1 MPEPLIF
8 ELSSPGR
15 IGHPLPQSDVPEQSA
30 DALLPASALRLDA
43 PPLPEVDELTMIRHF
58 VHLSQMNFSIDTN
71 CYPLGSCTMKYNP
84 KINEVVAALPG
95 VAGAHPLQSAD
106 TAQGFLAMLYELAE
120 CLREISGMDAVSLQ
134 PAAGAQGEFAG
145 LLMMRAFHVRNG
157 EGDRRK
163 RIIVPDSAHGTN
175 PASAAR
181 CGYQIVQVKSNVEG
195 HVEVEA
201 VRKVLSDDV
210 AAIMMTSPNTLGV
223 FESEVLEIARMAH
236 DAGALMYLDGANMN
250 ALVGKA
256 KPGDMGFD
264 VMHFNLH
271 KTFSTPHGGGGPGA
285 GPVAVKKNLEP
296 FLPVPIIEASGEWR
310 VASGESTT
318 SPSPFVSRHSS
329 PVTRHFKLNYDRP
342 HSIGRLHG
350 FYGNAGILARAWA
363 YIRYHGASGLTANTE
378 NAVLN
383 ANYLMAL
390 LKDTFPTAHHGVC
403 KHEFVCSA
411 RRFKDAHNVRAWD
424 FAKRLIDYG
433 FHPPTVYFPLIPEH
447 FEAMMIEPTETET
460 KETLDAFADA
470 LLKIAEEAATNP
482 ELVQHAPHTAPVGRL
497 DEAFAARCL
506 NVCWAAT
513 SEG

>member
-1 MPEPLIF
+1 
-8 ELSSPGR
+8 
-15 IGHPLPQSDVPEQSA
+15 
-30 DALLPASALRLDA
+30 
-43 PPLPEVDELTMIRHF
+43 VDELTMIRHF

-84 KINEVVAALPG
+84 KINEVIAALPG
-95 VAGAHPLQSAD
+95 VAGVHPLQSAE

-134 PAAGAQGEFAG
+134 PAAGAQGEFTG
-145 LLMMRAFHVRNG
+145 LLMMRAYHIRNG
-157 EGDRRK
+157 EGDKRK

-181 CGYQIVQVKSNVEG
+181 CGYQVVQVKSNVEG
-195 HVEVEA
+195 HVDIEGM
-201 VRKVLSDDV
+201 RKALSGEV

-223 FESEVLEIARMAH
+223 FEREVLEIARMAH

-285 GPVAVKKNLEP
+285 GPVAVKKHLEP
-296 FLPVPIIEASGEWR
+296 FLP
-310 VASGESTT
+310 
-318 SPSPFVSRHSS
+318 S
-329 PVTRHFKLNYDRP
+329 PVIEKTADGYHLSDDRP

-363 YIRYHGASGLTANTE
+363 YIRYHGASGSTANTE

>member
-1 MPEPLIF
+1 PLIF

-15 IGHPLPQSDVPEQSA
+15 IGHALPPSDVPAQPT
-30 DALLPASALRLDA
+30 DVLLPATARRADA
-43 PPLPEVDELTMIRHF
+43 PPLPEVDELTLVRHF
-58 VHLSQMNFSIDTN
+58 VRLSQMNFSIDTN
-71 CYPLGSCTMKYNP
+71 FYPLGSCTMKYNP

-95 VAGAHPLQSAD
+95 VAGVHPLQS
-106 TAQGFLAMLYELAE
+106 TETVQGILAMLYELAE
-120 CLREISGMDAVSLQ
+120 CLREIAGMDAVSLQ

-145 LLMMRAFHVRNG
+145 LLMMRAYHLRNG
-157 EGDRRK
+157 EGDK
-163 RIIVPDSAHGTN
+163 RHKIIVPDSAHGTN

-181 CGYQIVQVKSNVEG
+181 CGYQVVQVKSSADG
-195 HVEVEA
+195 HVDIA
-201 VRKVLSDDV
+201 AMRKALSEEV

-223 FESEVLEIARMAH
+223 FESEVLEISRMAH

-285 GPVAVKKNLEP
+285 GPVAVKKHLEP
-296 FLPVPIIEASGEWR
+296 FLPVPVIEKTADGYR
-310 VASGESTT
+310 
-318 SPSPFVSRHSS
+318 
-329 PVTRHFKLNYDRP
+329 LNDDRP

-390 LKDTFPTAHHGVC
+390 LRDTFPTAHQGIC

-411 RRFKDAHNVRAWD
+411 RRFKDAYNVRAWD

-447 FEAMMIEPTETET
+447 FEAMMIEPTETES
-460 KETLDAFADA
+460 KETLDAFAA
-470 LLKIAEEAATNP
+470 TLLKIAEEAAMNP

-506 NVCWAAT
+506 NVCWTA
-513 SEG
+513 EQQNG

>member
-1 MPEPLIF
+1 MQGYKDAFLHPCIPASLHPNFNVMLEPLIF

-15 IGHPLPQSDVPEQSA
+15 IGHPLPQSDVPEQPA
-30 DALLPASALRLDA
+30 DFLLPASSLRADA
-43 PPLPEVDELTMIRHF
+43 PPLPEVDELTLVRHY

-71 CYPLGSCTMKYNP
+71 FYPLGSCTMKYNP

-95 VAGAHPLQSAD
+95 VAGVHPLQSAD

-134 PAAGAQGEFAG
+134 PAAGAQGEFTG
-145 LLMMRAFHVRNG
+145 LLMMRAYHIHNG

-163 RIIVPDSAHGTN
+163 KIIVPDSAHGTN

-201 VRKVLSDDV
+201 MRKALSDDV

-223 FESEVLEIARMAH
+223 FEREVLEIARMAH

-285 GPVAVKKNLEP
+285 GPVAVKKHLEP
-296 FLPVPIIEASGEWR
+296 FLPAPVVEK
-310 VASGESTT
+310 T
-318 SPSPFVSRHSS
+318 SDGYR
-329 PVTRHFKLNYDRP
+329 LNDDRP

-350 FYGNAGILARAWA
+350 FYGNAGILARAWT

-383 ANYLMAL
+383 ANYLMARL
-390 LKDTFPTAHHGVC
+390 QETFPTAHHGVC

-411 RRFKDAHNVRAWD
+411 RRFKDGHNVRAWD
-424 FAKRLIDYG
+424 FAKRLIDYS

-447 FEAMMIEPTETET
+447 FEAMMIEPTETES
-460 KETLDAFADA
+460 KETLDAFADT
-470 LLKIAEEAATNP
+470 LLKIAEEATTNP

-506 NVCWAAT
+506 NVCWAA
-513 SEG
+513 SNEE

>member
-1 MPEPLIF
+1 MMLEPLIF

-15 IGHPLPQSDVPEQSA
+15 IGHPLPQSDVPAPPA
-30 DALLPASALRLDA
+30 DSLLPASALREDA
-43 PPLPEVDELTMIRHF
+43 PPLPEVDELTLVRHF
-58 VHLSQMNFSIDTN
+58 VHLSQMNFSIDTHF
-71 CYPLGSCTMKYNP
+71 YPLGSCTMKYNP
-84 KINEVVAALPG
+84 KINEVVATLPG
-95 VAGAHPLQSAD
+95 VAGVHPLQSAE
-106 TAQGFLAMLYELAE
+106 TAQGFLALLYELAE

-145 LLMMRAFHVRNG
+145 LLMMRAYHMRNG
-157 EGDRRK
+157 EGEKRK
-163 RIIVPDSAHGTN
+163 KIIVPDSAHGTN

-181 CGYQIVQVKSNVEG
+181 CGYQIVQVKSNLEG

-201 VRKVLSDDV
+201 VRQALSDDV

-223 FESEVLEIARMAH
+223 FESEVLEIARLAH
-236 DAGALMYLDGANMN
+236 EAGALMYLDGANMN

-285 GPVAVKKNLEP
+285 GPVAVKKHLEP
-296 FLPVPIIEASGEWR
+296 FLPVPVIEK
-310 VASGESTT
+310 T
-318 SPSPFVSRHSS
+318 SDGYR
-329 PVTRHFKLNYDRP
+329 LNDDRP

-350 FYGNAGILARAWA
+350 FYGNAGILARAWT

-383 ANYLMAL
+383 ANYLMAR

-411 RRFKDAHNVRAWD
+411 RRFKDEHNVRAWD

-447 FEAMMIEPTETET
+447 FEAMMIEPTETES

-470 LLKIAEEAATNP
+470 LLRIAEEATTNP

-506 NVCWAAT
+506 NVCWAGS
-513 SEG
+513 SEEK

>member
-1 MPEPLIF
+1 
-8 ELSSPGR
+8 
-15 IGHPLPQSDVPEQSA
+15 
-30 DALLPASALRLDA
+30 
-43 PPLPEVDELTMIRHF
+43 
-58 VHLSQMNFSIDTN
+58 
-71 CYPLGSCTMKYNP
+71 
-84 KINEVVAALPG
+84 
-95 VAGAHPLQSAD
+95 
-106 TAQGFLAMLYELAE
+106 
-120 CLREISGMDAVSLQ
+120 
-134 PAAGAQGEFAG
+134 
-145 LLMMRAFHVRNG
+145 
-157 EGDRRK
+157 
-163 RIIVPDSAHGTN
+163 
-175 PASAAR
+175 
-181 CGYQIVQVKSNVEG
+181 
-195 HVEVEA
+195 
-201 VRKVLSDDV
+201 
-210 AAIMMTSPNTLGV
+210 
-223 FESEVLEIARMAH
+223 
-236 DAGALMYLDGANMN
+236 
-250 ALVGKA
+250 
-256 KPGDMGFD
+256 
-264 VMHFNLH
+264 
-271 KTFSTPHGGGGPGA
+271 
-285 GPVAVKKNLEP
+285 VAVKKHLEP

-363 YIRYHGASGLTANTE
+363 YIRYHGASGSTANTE